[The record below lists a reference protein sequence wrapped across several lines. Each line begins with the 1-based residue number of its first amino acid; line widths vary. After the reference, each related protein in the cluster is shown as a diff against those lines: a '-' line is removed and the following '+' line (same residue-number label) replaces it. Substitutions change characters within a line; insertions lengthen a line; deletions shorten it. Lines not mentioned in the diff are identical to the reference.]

1 MKKTD
6 DSRKKF
12 IIVLICIAAL
22 TLSATGVSVLVKMR
36 TQTMYSK
43 YYSALKCGDIAE
55 DSITASSSFDV
66 IDYAETEKIK
76 DRVVASVIPRY
87 TISMQASHDMLS
99 AFESVR
105 TSGVYNN
112 IVINYSYEVLY
123 KLVTSG
129 FFDWQENSKAVANGS
144 DSVYIT
150 NNQTIVPLIETVT
163 QSNLHDW
170 VYANLR
176 EFDDRMTDA
185 EIEQALA
192 IVVSCSRV
200 NASYNE
206 LETQKARQ
214 LASSSVQPV
223 IVPIE
228 KGQVIIEKDRVI
240 TQDQLNLLL
249 LVASQDKTSF
259 SDVGAKF
266 LFCLICF
273 SMEAFVLSELLK
285 KEGDHFATYL
295 ISMTLAVV
303 ISFFATY
310 FFINRLQVVKGNF
323 MGIYLPVMFAPVLI
337 AMMTGKRN
345 LGFISSIMFST
356 GICVIPGT
364 GIDSFFFSLLAGCA
378 CVYTVRFVN
387 RRVDSIL
394 QGAVSVA
401 VVALFYI
408 IFSLAGLYV
417 IADIWPQLLS
427 VAAITVTS
435 ILLINIVLPVCER
448 LMNLPTV
455 YRLYELAYGDSKL
468 LKMLASEAP
477 GTYNHSSQVSTLAQA
492 AAAEVG
498 ANALLAKVG
507 GMYHDIGKI
516 DHPEYFVENQSGENK
531 HEELKSS
538 LSASIIKSHVKV
550 GADKGREAGLPKEIV
565 DIIYQ
570 HHGNDVISFFYHEAV
585 KDKDENDDVEMTDY
599 QYNAD
604 LPSSKECAIVMLA
617 DSVEAAART
626 IQSPTAAQ
634 FEKLINQI
642 VMTKI
647 EHSQLKDSNLTMRE
661 IEVVCQ
667 SFLKTLNAMYH
678 SRIVYPEDEDEQ

>member
-6 DSRKKF
+6 NSKKKF

-22 TLSATGVSVLVKMR
+22 TLSATGVSILIKMR
-36 TQTMYSK
+36 TQTVYSK
-43 YYSALKCGDIAE
+43 YYSSLKCGDIAE

-66 IDYAETEKIK
+66 IDYAETEIIK
-76 DRVVASVIPRY
+76 DRVISSVIPRY

-99 AFESVR
+99 AFESIR
-105 TSGVYNN
+105 NSGVYNN

-129 FFDWQENSKAVANGS
+129 FFDWQENSKAVADGS
-144 DSVYIT
+144 DSVFIT
-150 NNQTIVPLIETVT
+150 NNQSILPLIDTVT

-176 EFDDRMTDA
+176 EFDDRMTDS
-185 EIEQALA
+185 EIEQALT
-192 IVVSCSRV
+192 IVVSCAKV
-200 NASYNE
+200 NVTYNE
-206 LETQKARQ
+206 LETQKARE
-214 LASSSVQPV
+214 LASNSVQPV
-223 IVPIE
+223 VVPIE
-228 KGQVIIEKDRVI
+228 KGQVIIEKDHVI
-240 TQDQLNLLL
+240 TQEQLDLLL
-249 LVASQDKTSF
+249 LVASQEKTSF
-259 SDVGAKF
+259 TDIAAKF
-266 LFCLICF
+266 VFCLICF
-273 SMEAFVLSELLK
+273 SFEAFILFELLK
-285 KEGDHFATYL
+285 KEETHFVTYTV
-295 ISMTLAVV
+295 SMTVTVV
-303 ISFFATY
+303 ISFAATY
-310 FFINRLQVVKGNF
+310 FFVNGLTVVNGNF

-345 LGFISSIMFST
+345 LGYISSVLFST
-356 GICVIPGT
+356 GICFIPGA
-364 GIDSFFFSLLAGCA
+364 GIETLFFSLLSGCA

-394 QGAVSVA
+394 QGALSVA
-401 VVALFYI
+401 IVAVSYL
-408 IFSLAGLYV
+408 IFSITGLYL

-427 VAAITVTS
+427 LSAITLAS
-435 ILLINIVLPVCER
+435 ILLINIILPVCER

-477 GTYNHSSQVSTLAQA
+477 GTYNHSTQVSVLAQA
-492 AAAEVG
+492 AAADVG

-507 GMYHDIGKI
+507 GMYHDIGKT

-550 GADKGREAGLPKEIV
+550 GADKGREAGLPKEVV

-585 KDKDENDDVEMTDY
+585 KDKDENNDVEMTDY

-604 LPSSKECAIVMLA
+604 LPSSRECAIVMLA

-647 EHSQLKDSNLTMRE
+647 EHGQLKDCNLTMRE